1 MRLKEIIADERPRE
15 RLVRKGPH
23 ALSNAELIAI
33 IMRTG
38 TGDRNVIEIANDL
51 LRSAGYSLTRLSAGS
66 IESMTEIKGIG
77 IEKATAIMAAFEI
90 GRRFALEK
98 TGTDDLPV
106 TNAVMVYEMMIPE
119 LKGLEHE
126 ECWVIYLN
134 RGNMVIGKEKVGSG
148 GLDSITFDNDTDR
161 VYRGLCGRSVHLHLL
176 FQRERIQGRR
186 HGRIE
191 NSRGGFGR
199 GLSAVSFCAA
209 AGGGSVLQ
217 RSQRD
222 NGGHERRMLCSVAR
236 FLRPVHHV
244 RQAGFQEYG
253 NRQRRLVA
261 KTESGVHVPAA
272 GGCFLHENGELIGE
286 TNRNREAESAIR
298 TAFLLSF
305 LHVLQ
310 ETIRLNS

>member
-23 ALSNAELIAI
+23 ALSNAELNAI
-33 IMRTG
+33 ITRTG

-148 GLDSITFDNDTDR
+148 GLDSITFDNDTILLHAIQKKA
-161 VYRGLCGRSVHLHLL
+161 RGIIMVHNHPS
-176 FQRERIQGRR
+176 GNPMP
-186 HGRIE
+186 GKTDIE
-191 NSRGGFGR
+191 ETDALRLALQKIRKNLVDHVIISDDCYF
-199 GLSAVSFCAA
+199 SFVD
-209 AGGGSVLQ
+209 SMT
-217 RSQRD
+217 
-222 NGGHERRMLCSVAR
+222 N
-236 FLRPVHHV
+236 
-244 RQAGFQEYG
+244 
-253 NRQRRLVA
+253 
-261 KTESGVHVPAA
+261 PAPK
-272 GGCFLHENGELIGE
+272 
-286 TNRNREAESAIR
+286 
-298 TAFLLSF
+298 
-305 LHVLQ
+305 
-310 ETIRLNS
+310 